1 MSDLETVVDEAV
13 DAAKTAYAEEPNNPF
28 DHGFA
33 HMEIDG
39 RTRLAKAIQA
49 HPKVN
54 ASDSSYVTIDGV
66 SRYLSPQQAAY
77 RAFVETLDD
86 HGVDTDH
93 VSRHGRLD

>member
-1 MSDLETVVDEAV
+1 MSDLETAVDEAV
-13 DAAKTAYAEEPNNPF
+13 DAAKTAYADEPNNPF

-39 RTRLAKAIQA
+39 RTRLA
-49 HPKVN
+49 N
-54 ASDSSYVTIDGV
+54 AMQDHSQVDAGDSSYVTIDGV

-86 HGVDTDH
+86 HGIDTDCI
-93 VSRHGRLD
+93 SRHGRLD